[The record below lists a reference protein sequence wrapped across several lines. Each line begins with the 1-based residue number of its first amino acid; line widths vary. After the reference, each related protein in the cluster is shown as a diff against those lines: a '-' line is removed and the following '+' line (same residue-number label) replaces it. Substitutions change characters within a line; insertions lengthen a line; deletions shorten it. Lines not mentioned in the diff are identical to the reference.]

1 MGAPTRAACG
11 VGDDGNLACVP
22 AQATPMSEA
31 DNAQFIQNEVLACST
46 AMRDYELFERTQ
58 LLRSYS
64 SLKVERWQFEKWTK
78 TDRDDFCGCYSA
90 TTSNSYTHEDMI
102 AFASSGKPPADMQTR
117 IVDPAVSYC
126 KKYLPLPD
134 IREIKNRKW

>member
-1 MGAPTRAACG
+1 VKAILTAAL
-11 VGDDGNLACVP
+11 LAATLVP

-31 DNAQFIQNEVLACST
+31 DKAQFIQNEMLACDAATRS
-46 AMRDYELFERTQ
+46 YEDLERTQ

-64 SLKVERWQFEKWTK
+64 SLKVEDWQFRLWSPTNLS
-78 TDRDDFCGCYSA
+78 DFCGCYSA
-90 TTSNSYTHEDMI
+90 TTSNSYTQEDII
-102 AFASSGKPPADMQTR
+102 AFASSGKQPADMRTR

-134 IREIKNRKW
+134 VSSTTNRKW

>member
-1 MGAPTRAACG
+1 MKAILTAAL
-11 VGDDGNLACVP
+11 LAATLVP

-31 DNAQFIQNEVLACST
+31 DSAQFIQNEMLACSA
-46 AMRDYELFERTQ
+46 AMRDFESFERTQ

-64 SLKVERWQFEKWTK
+64 GLKVERWLFDWWTPTNK
-78 TDRDDFCGCYSA
+78 SDFCGCYSA
-90 TTSNSYTHEDMI
+90 TASNNYRQEDMI
-102 AFASSGKPPADMQTR
+102 AFASSGKPSADMQTR

-134 IREIKNRKW
+134 VSSIKNKKW